1 MEKAAVRHHV
11 RRIQFADS
19 DGVRK
24 QRCRRGIQ
32 SSLLSGVTNHRGKL
46 RGGARRRELFLRL
59 NTHQAQYAVSRRVE
73 NRNHRFEHNGEQGI
87 KGDDPS
93 RSLKGVRKSEILWNK
108 LSKNH
113 GENIDQNRRN
123 SDSNGRRNRR
133 R

>member
-1 MEKAAVRHHV
+1 MEKAAVSHDV

-32 SSLLSGVTNHRGKL
+32 SPLLSRVTNHRGKF

-59 NTHQAQYAVSRRVE
+59 NTHQAQDAVGRGVE
-73 NRNHRFEHNGEQGI
+73 NRNHRFEDNGEEGI

-93 RSLKGVRKSEILWNK
+93 RSLEGVRKSEILWNK

-113 GENIDQNRRN
+113 GENIDQYRSNRN
-123 SDSNGRRNRR
+123 SYSGRNRC
-133 R
+133 